1 MAEPFYF
8 HTQFNLVEILNKKSK
23 NVIELLEGIKVVP
36 DSSIFYHTHK
46 FLEQHHY
53 LLPEPAN
60 DFAYWISDVLEEKTL
75 GEEIGSVDIVDFP
88 SIREL
93 RNRFIEILEEHID
106 KNRPVRNC
114 TEGSEFH
121 FMACKTFILPT
132 PYIAHNLKE
141 FKEILRKI
149 SKSSLYFHI
158 FEARIR
164 LGKVDNDF
172 SRWLRDLGKDRIAAE
187 ISHLDPYTYTL
198 EGLREKIISIICKEN

>member
-1 MAEPFYF
+1 M
-8 HTQFNLVEILNKKSK
+8 
-23 NVIELLEGIKVVP
+23 ELLEGIKVVP

-60 DFAYWISDVLEEKTL
+60 DFAYWISNVLEENTL
-75 GEEIGSVDIVDFP
+75 GEEIGSIDIIEFA
-88 SIREL
+88 SIKEL
-93 RNRFIEILEEHID
+93 RNRFIEILEEHIN
-106 KNRPVRNC
+106 KGRPARNC
-114 TEGSEFH
+114 PEGSEFH

-141 FKEILRKI
+141 FKEILKKVT
-149 SKSSLYFHI
+149 KSSLYFHI

-172 SRWLRDLGKDRIAAE
+172 SRWLRDLGKDKIAAE
-187 ISHLDPYTYTL
+187 ISRLDPYTYTL